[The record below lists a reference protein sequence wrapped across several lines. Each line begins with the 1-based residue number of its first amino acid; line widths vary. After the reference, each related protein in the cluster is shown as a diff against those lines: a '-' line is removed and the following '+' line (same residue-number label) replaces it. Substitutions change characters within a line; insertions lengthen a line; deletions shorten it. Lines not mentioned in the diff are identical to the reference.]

1 MIEFFKKGGI
11 MMWGLLVLA
20 IIGLVVIIERIITL
34 LIKARL
40 NPRKFVE
47 QVIAAIEKGGVKE
60 GKKLCDETGAPVAKI
75 LAAGLEKVDRGKAV
89 VEDAIAAAASVELA
103 FLDRGMIYL
112 SMVST
117 LAPILGFL
125 GTVSGMIGAFEAI
138 ARVGEVE
145 PTVVASGISE
155 ALITTATGLAIAAP
169 VVLFY
174 AIFSSKIDGYSRDME
189 QAANVLVEYLL
200 EKKIIKG

>member
-1 MIEFFKKGGI
+1 MVEFFRKGGI
-11 MMWGLLVLA
+11 MMWGLLFLA
-20 IIGLVVIIERIITL
+20 VIGLIFIIERLITL
-34 LIKARL
+34 LIQARL
-40 NPRKFVE
+40 NPRKFVDKLISE
-47 QVIAAIEKGGVKE
+47 IEKGGIKA
-60 GKKLCDETGAPVAKI
+60 GKKLCDETAAPVAKI
-75 LAAGLEKVDRGKAV
+75 LAAGLAKVERGKEV
-89 VEDAIAAAASVELA
+89 VEDAITADASVELA

-155 ALITTATGLAIAAP
+155 ALITTATGLTIAAP

-174 AIFSSKIDGYSRDME
+174 AIFSSKIDAYSRDME
-189 QAANVLVEYLL
+189 QSANMLVEYLV
-200 EKKIIKG
+200 EKKLIKG

>member
-189 QAANVLVEYLL
+189 QAANMLVEYLL